1 MSLGDIDDQTLAVVV
16 QLQLEDLQAIQE
28 AVRAGKRKGKQRLGE
43 VDDAELV
50 LEMYHAELL
59 SAARSL
65 SDRAMCQRILRAV
78 GSDAELIGT
87 SLREEDQAVRDEDIA
102 LSISAQ
108 GGTRDDGNDHV
119 DSQTS
124 WADSEL
130 AEQLET
136 LHLPSMGDCE
146 DPTGQVE
153 SSKDC
158 VACGEKHHDTDV
170 AACPCSHDYCRDC
183 LNSLFKASLTDE
195 GLFPPKCCGQE
206 ISLEIY
212 RTLVHDKGVAE
223 QFQEKKVEF
232 GTVNRTY
239 CHQATCSA
247 FVPPTSIHKDVA
259 TCQRC
264 LNQTC
269 AICKAPAHEGS
280 DCPQDP
286 SLQETLRLAAEQGW
300 QRCSSCKRLVELD
313 HGCNHIT
320 CHCGFQ
326 FCYVCGERWKTC
338 RCPQWDE
345 GRLYRRA
352 NNLVDRDAAGRR
364 LGVQRR
370 ADLVERAVHELRANH
385 ECRHQEWRYR
395 AGRFR
400 CEECRGAATIV
411 YHSSEVT
418 VMSLRHPFVGLKG

>member
-1 MSLGDIDDQTLAVVV
+1 
-16 QLQLEDLQAIQE
+16 
-28 AVRAGKRKGKQRLGE
+28 
-43 VDDAELV
+43 V

-65 SDRAMCQRILRAV
+65 SDHAMCQRILRAV

-102 LSISAQ
+102 LSISPQ

-124 WADSEL
+124 LADSEL
-130 AEQLET
+130 AEQLQA

-146 DPTGQVE
+146 DSTGQAE
-153 SSKDC
+153 SSKWAASRRPPASANEPLGPTRDC
-158 VACGEKHHDTDV
+158 VACGERHHDTDV

-247 FVPPTSIHKDVA
+247 FCSAHAYT
-259 TCQRC
+259 QRC
-264 LNQTC
+264 HNLPALSQSNVRHMQS
-269 AICKAPAHEGS
+269 ARARRVRLSSRPFAPGDTAPCSRAG
-280 DCPQDP
+280 
-286 SLQETLRLAAEQGW
+286 LAAVQ
-300 QRCSSCKRLVELD
+300 LVQ
-313 HGCNHIT
+313 T
-320 CHCGFQ
+320 T
-326 FCYVCGERWKTC
+326 R
-338 RCPQWDE
+338 
-345 GRLYRRA
+345 
-352 NNLVDRDAAGRR
+352 
-364 LGVQRR
+364 
-370 ADLVERAVHELRANH
+370 
-385 ECRHQEWRYR
+385 
-395 AGRFR
+395 
-400 CEECRGAATIV
+400 
-411 YHSSEVT
+411 
-418 VMSLRHPFVGLKG
+418 